1 MKILLLS
8 AYDAASH
15 KVWREGLVRQL
26 DEHDWTVLTLPP
38 RFFAWRS
45 RGNPLSWVFGE
56 SDILEKKYDLIVTT
70 SMTNLAAL
78 KGIASTL
85 GAIPTVVYFHENQF
99 AYPEQHE
106 RKEYQNYKFTNL
118 YTALAADRVLFN
130 SRYNMDTFIEGAE
143 GLLSVMP
150 DRVPKGIVKA
160 VQERSEVLSVPLEE
174 GSFIASSRPPGGSL
188 VVVWNHRWEHDKAPE
203 RLFEAL
209 YQLQER
215 GTPFGVHV
223 LGQRFRDQP
232 TAFDKARERLGDN
245 LLTWGF
251 VEDKA
256 EYRSLLASS
265 DLVISTALHD
275 FQGLGVLEGVAAGCL
290 PVVPD
295 RLAYPEFFP
304 EEFRYSSFEDD
315 EEREVQELAGRLEEL
330 CRDPE
335 ETRKLSVPNLEHLS
349 WRKLGDRYRKVIKE
363 VAGPQTSERR
373 IKP

>member
-8 AYDAASH
+8 AYDAVSH
-15 KVWREGLVRQL
+15 KVWRKGLVRQL

-56 SDILEKKYDLIVTT
+56 SDINEKKYDLLVAT

-78 KGIASTL
+78 KGITPNLAAVPTL
-85 GAIPTVVYFHENQF
+85 AYFHENQF
-99 AYPEQHE
+99 AYPEQRE
-106 RKEYQNYKFTNL
+106 RKEYQNYKLTNL

-130 SRYNMDTFIEGAE
+130 SRYNMDTLLDGAQ

-150 DRVPKGIVKA
+150 DHVPKGIVKS
-160 VQERSEVLSVPLEE
+160 VEERSEVLPVPLEA
-174 GSFIASSRPPGGSL
+174 GSFIANPRPPGGPL
-188 VVVWNHRWEHDKAPE
+188 TIVWNHRWEHDKAPE
-203 RLFEAL
+203 RLFGSL

-215 GTPFGVHV
+215 GIPFGVHV

-232 TAFDKARERLGDN
+232 QAFDDARKRLGDN
-245 LLTWGF
+245 ILTWGF
-251 VEDKA
+251 VEDEV

-265 DLVISTALHD
+265 DVVLSTALHD
-275 FQGLGVLEGVAAGCL
+275 FQGLAVLEGVAAGCL

-304 EEFRYSSFEDD
+304 RKFRYPSFQDK
-315 EEREVQELAGRLEEL
+315 EESEVQALAGHLEEL

-335 ETRKLSVPNLEHLS
+335 KTRKITPPDLNYLS
-349 WRKLGDRYRKVIKE
+349 WESLGPRYREILRE